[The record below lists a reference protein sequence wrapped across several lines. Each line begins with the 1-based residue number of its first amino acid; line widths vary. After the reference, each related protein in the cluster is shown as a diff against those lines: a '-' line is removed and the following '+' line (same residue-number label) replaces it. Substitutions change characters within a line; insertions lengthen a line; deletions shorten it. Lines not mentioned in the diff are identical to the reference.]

1 MLIAGC
7 EEPPGGESGGE
18 AKRAFWNRGLGSEG
32 CEESQERAV
41 GSSIVAIVRF
51 VVVEGVVVIERL
63 GISCDCDRQAQL
75 DAPVSFGAAQQ
86 CDRVI

>member
-32 CEESQERAV
+32 CEESQERAE
-41 GSSIVAIVRF
+41 GSNIVA
-51 VVVEGVVVIERL
+51 
-63 GISCDCDRQAQL
+63 
-75 DAPVSFGAAQQ
+75 
-86 CDRVI
+86 RVCLWWMMVFW